1 MSEILKVS
9 DELRP
14 TTTIDVKGLSCPLP
28 LILTKKNIS
37 RLSVGDI
44 IKISGMLPNFRLDL
58 QRWCE
63 RNNLI
68 FLGEEEISGCTNFF
82 VKKI

>member
-1 MSEILKVS
+1 MSEILRVS
-9 DELRP
+9 DDIRS
-14 TTTIDVKGLSCPLP
+14 TTIIDVKGLNCPLP

-44 IKISGMLPNFRLDL
+44 IQISGMLPNFRLDL

-63 RNNLI
+63 RNNHI
-68 FLGEEEISGCTNFF
+68 FLGEKEISGYTNFF
-82 VKKI
+82 VKKN

>member
-1 MSEILKVS
+1 MDEILRVS
-9 DELRP
+9 DDLRP
-14 TTTIDVKGLSCPLP
+14 TTTIDVKGLNCPLP

-44 IKISGMLPNFRLDL
+44 LQISGMLPSFRLDL

-68 FLGEEEISGCTNFF
+68 FLGEKEILGCMNFF
-82 VKKI
+82 VKKN